1 MTAAGTIAGLAPTM
15 MGVALAGDNMKTI
28 NSKKPMKTKDMINMG
43 VKNIVGVSMIG
54 PTAALASLV

>member
-15 MGVALAGDNMKTI
+15 MGVALVSDNLKTI
-28 NSKKPMKTKDMINMG
+28 NSKKPMKTKDMVNMG

>member
-15 MGVALAGDNMKTI
+15 MGVALVSDNLKTI
-28 NSKKPMKTKDMINMG
+28 NSKKKMNTKDMINMG

-54 PTAALASLV
+54 PVAGLASLV